1 MQRLLQCMNAVLQT
15 KMIKKLLLFVGSPL
29 FRWINHYL
37 IEFEQKYSQIKR
49 FRPNGSSGLPVVED
63 CKPCKKHNP
72 PGAVLTVDD
81 IEMVVEKLG
90 MGTFCEEIETPC
102 DVLEDVSH
110 LLEQKEASLEELRE
124 AFAVFDQ
131 DGDGFIS
138 VIELQEVMCR
148 LELAEGMKLEDCKKM
163 IKSVDRNGDG
173 KVDFYEFKDMLEHVN

>member
-1 MQRLLQCMNAVLQT
+1 MNAVLQRE
-15 KMIKKLLLFVGSPL
+15 MIKKLLLFVGSPL
-29 FRWINHYL
+29 FRWINHNL
-37 IEFEQKYSQIKR
+37 IEFEQMYSQIKR
-49 FRPNGSSGLPVVED
+49 FPPNGSSGLD
-63 CKPCKKHNP
+63 SNPCKKKNP

-90 MGTFCEEIETPC
+90 MGSFCEEFETPC
-102 DVLEDVSH
+102 DVLEGVSH
-110 LLEQKEASLEELRE
+110 LLEQKEASLEELRD

-148 LELAEGMKLEDCKKM
+148 LELAEGMKLEDCEKM

-173 KVDFYEFKDMLEHVN
+173 KIDFYEFKDMLEHVN

>member
-1 MQRLLQCMNAVLQT
+1 MMK
-15 KMIKKLLLFVGSPL
+15 KMLLFVGSPL
-29 FRWINHYL
+29 FRWIKHNL
-37 IEFEQKYSQIKR
+37 IKLEQIYFQIKR
-49 FRPNGSSGLPVVED
+49 FPPNESSGLD
-63 CKPCKKHNP
+63 WKQNP

-90 MGTFCEEIETPC
+90 MGRFCEEIETPC
-102 DVLEDVSH
+102 DVLEGVSQ

-148 LELAEGMKLEDCKKM
+148 LELAEGMKLEDCEKM
-163 IKSVDRNGDG
+163 IESVDRNGDG
-173 KVDFYEFKDMLEHVN
+173 KIDFYEFKDMLEHVN